1 VLFVVGVSEG
11 LNEIIKSWNA
21 PTVIRWTREFSIR
34 ADRIARNRINWK
46 LFLQDDSVFP
56 AIAEVIGI
64 DKLGASLPQY
74 FGKTYCALVFD
85 RIHSHAPIFGVWL
98 TEVSLASTELVH
110 MSALPP
116 HCGLNCIV

>member
-1 VLFVVGVSEG
+1 MAEPVFQFFVLFVVGVSEG

-64 DKLGASLPQY
+64 DKLGV
-74 FGKTYCALVFD
+74 G
-85 RIHSHAPIFGVWL
+85 
-98 TEVSLASTELVH
+98 
-110 MSALPP
+110 LPP
-116 HCGLNCIV
+116 WLRQTVKTHVAVRCKKLDRHDHYSAF

>member
-1 VLFVVGVSEG
+1 L
-11 LNEIIKSWNA
+11 
-21 PTVIRWTREFSIR
+21 TIR

-46 LFLQDDSVFP
+46 LFLEDDSVLP
-56 AIAEVIGI
+56 AIAKVIGI

-74 FGKTYCALVFD
+74 LGKTHCALVFD
-85 RIHSHAPIFGVWL
+85 RIHPHAPIFGVWL

-116 HCGLNCIV
+116 HCDLNCIVQLRQRQRRGNKQTAQIGGLVPSRVTLI